1 MQMEMRLKQGI
12 FLLMCGFAATVGMAN
27 AIADLCTGIA
37 LVIGIFLLKKE
48 RLSLDLQMAKPFL
61 RAMGIFFF
69 IYFLLIFASGDIA
82 LSAKAYWRYF
92 NRMFPFFLVL
102 FFIREPKRLCILF
115 ACAVGAL
122 FIDQW
127 VVIYKGYA
135 FFLQEHTFI
144 RAAGAS
150 GDVIAQAG
158 FMLIYLP
165 VMILLLRQAE
175 TYQKGFLYALLLF
188 TGGVALLF
196 NGTRIAW
203 VITLMIL
210 PVGIFLYGKNI
221 KRWCFLFFIF
231 YLAVG
236 WMGYQV
242 PFIQERLQ
250 SFADIDNISNKGHYS
265 INMSAWNMIKDRPLL
280 GHGLGFFPEVFNDR
294 YISDETKRV
303 EGHISHA
310 HNDTL
315 LMGAETGMIGILAFW
330 WMFGNFLYFSLSYWR
345 KERRIEHLMF
355 FLVTLAAVLH
365 GFTDT
370 RFGMHQVMK
379 LYFFLMAI
387 YLNYASYQES
397 EKLKE

>member
-1 MQMEMRLKQGI
+1 
-12 FLLMCGFAATVGMAN
+12 
-27 AIADLCTGIA
+27 
-37 LVIGIFLLKKE
+37 
-48 RLSLDLQMAKPFL
+48 
-61 RAMGIFFF
+61 
-69 IYFLLIFASGDIA
+69 
-82 LSAKAYWRYF
+82 
-92 NRMFPFFLVL
+92 
-102 FFIREPKRLCILF
+102 
-115 ACAVGAL
+115 
-122 FIDQW
+122 
-127 VVIYKGYA
+127 
-135 FFLQEHTFI
+135 
-144 RAAGAS
+144 
-150 GDVIAQAG
+150 
-158 FMLIYLP
+158 
-165 VMILLLRQAE
+165 
-175 TYQKGFLYALLLF
+175 
-188 TGGVALLF
+188 
-196 NGTRIAW
+196 
-203 VITLMIL
+203 
-210 PVGIFLYGKNI
+210 
-221 KRWCFLFFIF
+221 
-231 YLAVG
+231 
-236 WMGYQV
+236 MGYQV